1 MNPTRVTSMISS
13 INGYKRPH
21 SIYSREMSKLFYV
34 KLEGQIEASSQ
45 DEATDKLYKLM
56 EKNFTMGRISALEPL
71 EEVEE

>member
-1 MNPTRVTSMISS
+1 
-13 INGYKRPH
+13 
-21 SIYSREMSKLFYV
+21 MSKLFYV